1 MHMLDTANINWHE
14 SGVVISMADGVATVS
29 GLDNVL
35 SGELLVLGSNNTKVL
50 ALNVEKRWVKVVIF
64 AN

>member
-35 SGELLVLGSNNTKVL
+35 SGELLVLGSNNTNRIGSQCWE
-50 ALNVEKRWVKVVIF
+50 ALSKSSYF
-64 AN
+64 C